1 MIKKIKN
8 HKLFG
13 HRLIWLNAC
22 SDEFLLEMY
31 SCATGLIVQSRAEGY
46 SLPIVESQNFG
57 LPVFARD
64 IEVLREIAR
73 TYGNI
78 SFFKGEKPGDIADEF
93 MDWKS
98 QLPSG
103 KDGKKQKSK
112 TICWKKATKDL
123 QKIIID

>member
-1 MIKKIKN
+1 MSWGKGEEVVIVFVGKVGWNVDGLIKKMKN

-64 IEVLREIAR
+64 IEVLREIGQ

-78 SFFKGEKPGDIADEF
+78 SFFRGEKPEDIA
-93 MDWKS
+93 
-98 QLPSG
+98 
-103 KDGKKQKSK
+103 
-112 TICWKKATKDL
+112 
-123 QKIIID
+123 

>member
-1 MIKKIKN
+1 MVGTLEPRKGHDELIDVLDIVWGKGEEVTIVFVGKVGWNVDNLIKNEN

-64 IEVLREIAR
+64 IEVLR
-73 TYGNI
+73 
-78 SFFKGEKPGDIADEF
+78 
-93 MDWKS
+93 KS
-98 QLPSG
+98 GRLM
-103 KDGKKQKSK
+103 
-112 TICWKKATKDL
+112 ATSVF
-123 QKIIID
+123 